1 MRAEIKRRGGG
12 RRRTP
17 NLPAGSEGVLRR
29 PPPRR
34 SFAQAPTV
42 AARLRQPQDDS
53 VAELRASTSTPD
65 FNANRTLGLYV
76 HLPFCRVHCTYCPFA
91 VSTDIRLQDRY
102 TDALLAEVDARGDG
116 TAVDSIFFGG
126 GTPSRTSRENLV
138 RIVARLRERFEIED
152 EAEFSLEANPE
163 DVTEDAVAFWRSLG
177 VNRLS
182 IGVQSFHD
190 EELRP
195 LGRVHGREQA
205 LEAIRIAVT
214 SGIRT
219 SLDLMLGLPRQ
230 TAQHFQETLTTAIAT
245 GAGHVSLYMLDL
257 EEGTSLARQVE
268 GGRVSLPDDD
278 LVADLY
284 TAAIERFAAA
294 GFAQY
299 EISNFA
305 RPGEEC
311 RHNLRYWRREEY
323 LGFGIAAHSFAG
335 DRRFANTRD
344 IHRYIEGQSEPEFAE
359 VLGDGEVRRE
369 TIFLGLRQAA
379 GINYDDVVRLCGEEG
394 IEWMNRGLSDG
405 WLRRVG
411 NRVAFT
417 PSGFLLSNDYISRL
431 F

>member
-1 MRAEIKRRGGG
+1 MPI
-12 RRRTP
+12 
-17 NLPAGSEGVLRR
+17 
-29 PPPRR
+29 
-34 SFAQAPTV
+34 
-42 AARLRQPQDDS
+42 
-53 VAELRASTSTPD
+53 
-65 FNANRTLGLYV
+65 GLYI

-91 VSTDIRLQDRY
+91 VSTDIRLQDQY
-102 TDALLAEVDARGDG
+102 TDALIAEVDARADG

-138 RIVARLRERFEIED
+138 GIVDCLRDRFAIED
-152 EAEFSLEANPE
+152 GAEFSLEANPE
-163 DVTEDAVAFWRSLG
+163 DVTDDAVVFWRSLG

-190 EELRP
+190 EELLP
-195 LGRVHGREQA
+195 LGRVHGRVQA
-205 LEAIRIAVT
+205 LEAIRIAAA

-219 SLDLMLGLPRQ
+219 SLDLILGLPRQ
-230 TAQHFQETLTTAIAT
+230 SEESFRETLETAIVT

-257 EEGTSLARQVE
+257 EEGTALARQVE

-278 LVADLY
+278 LVAELY
-284 TAAIERFAAA
+284 TSAIDRFGEA

-305 RPGEEC
+305 LPGEEC

-323 LGFGIAAHSFAG
+323 FGFGIGAHSFAG

-344 IHRYIEGQSEPEFAE
+344 IHRYIAGEREPEFAE
-359 VLGDGEVRRE
+359 VLGEGEVRRE

-394 IEWMNRGLSDG
+394 IEWMDRGLSDG

-417 PSGFLLSNDYISRL
+417 SSGFLLSNDYISQL